1 MKLGYR
7 YFSGLILSAVI
18 SLSCVGFNESAK
30 AEQINIRIA
39 SGHPPTVVYAG
50 LMKSYFQ
57 TELKKA
63 VEAKTSHK
71 IKLRVCKME

>member
-63 VEAKTSHK
+63 QSLVEAAN
-71 IKLRVCKME
+71 IK